1 MLFYFS
7 TKKCRCRM
15 TGSAHAGVAELA
27 DARDLKS
34 RGSNPVPVR
43 SRSPAPYRGIEQLV
57 ARRAHNPEVGGS
69 SPPPATIEKPSDC
82 KAFRPRSLGFLFA
95 WRGQKRD
102 FSGTVLLIC
111 RAVGIKERP
120 RYKPR
125 PLLAIGLL
133 VLSSAGQNNH
143 NRQRQDKKDNHNA
156 RLLTS
161 MVSLRLL
168 SVKKIVQGVTCLFI
182 ALGKHMAINIQRG

>member
-1 MLFYFS
+1 MGEDPQSLENHGFPQIS
-7 TKKCRCRM
+7 
-15 TGSAHAGVAELA
+15 
-27 DARDLKS
+27 
-34 RGSNPVPVR
+34 
-43 SRSPAPYRGIEQLV
+43 QLV
-57 ARRAHNPEVGGS
+57 LHS
-69 SPPPATIEKPSDC
+69 IEKPSDC